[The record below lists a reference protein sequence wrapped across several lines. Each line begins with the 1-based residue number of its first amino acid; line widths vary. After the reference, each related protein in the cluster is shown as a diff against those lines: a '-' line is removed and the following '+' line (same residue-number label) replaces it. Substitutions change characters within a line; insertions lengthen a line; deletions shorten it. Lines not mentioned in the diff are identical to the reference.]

1 MIQNRKIVYDSEGEI
16 VCSPIVPSDF
26 RTTLTGVRVTA
37 RPTCTMQ
44 VKVEQT
50 GLLRASICAHA
61 RNSVA
66 VKLPVRTV
74 PVLEMGQSVFGRG
87 TS

>member
-1 MIQNRKIVYDSEGEI
+1 MQPDRSERFSDHVDGRSGDGESDVHHASEG
-16 VCSPIVPSDF
+16 
-26 RTTLTGVRVTA
+26 G
-37 RPTCTMQ
+37 
-44 VKVEQT
+44 QT

-74 PVLEMGQSVFGRG
+74 PVLEIVEIRFRAWYS
-87 TS
+87 